1 MVVWGFGVGV
11 LYWVF
16 GASEYYECDLEVG
29 RLGKIAIT
37 SSLELVSLREQ
48 CNVYLIS
55 ILD

>member
-37 SSLELVSLREQ
+37 SSLELVSLREH